1 MKILNNMSENL
12 KILGINYGGHDTSAC
27 IMIDGKFLAVCE
39 EERYIGKKHT
49 RNFPENA
56 ISDCLKKASISI
68 DQIHE
73 IALSYNPEML
83 KIDNF
88 DQIISPKRKN
98 LKKDDLKKLVEMRTQ
113 SFEFENFIRQKL
125 NFKGK
130 ITPHLHHLCHLA
142 SCYFPSGFDDA
153 LVVSHDGIGEIDCS
167 LMATA
172 SNGQISIF
180 HHGNQWPNSLGLLYA
195 AVTHYLGWKYNS
207 DEGIVMGLA
216 PYGDDTELIPGG
228 KKTFREVFREII
240 YSVDDF
246 DYEIDRSWIAFHDVR
261 DKWVSE
267 KFVRTFGP
275 KRSPEGQIDEH
286 HKHVACALQNR
297 LEEIIIQQLKKC
309 KEKFGLK
316 KLCFSG
322 GVALNCSLNGK
333 IVENKIFDEIFVQP
347 ASGDNGTAIGACY
360 LSAKNLKKDLKPSKW
375 DSYYLGSSFTND
387 EIEQQLKNFKIKYIK
402 DKNLAKNIA
411 KQLANQRIIG
421 WFQGG
426 AEFGPRALGNRSIL
440 TAPFPKEMKDILNSK
455 VKFRESFRPFAP
467 AILSEF
473 ASSYFDIQQETPHML
488 IAANVKPDKI
498 SEIPAIVHVDNTAR
512 LQTVSSSDNLN
523 FRKLIEAFHKET
535 GCPVLL
541 NTSFYVKGQ
550 PIVNSPLDA
559 IKCFLSTEIDVLAI
573 GDFVADKRD
582 QSA

>member
-1 MKILNNMSENL
+1 MSENL

-27 IMIDGKFLAVCE
+27 IMINGKFVALCE

-56 ISDCLKKASISI
+56 IADCLKKASISI
-68 DQIHE
+68 DQIDE
-73 IALSYNPEML
+73 ITLSYNPEML
-83 KIDNF
+83 KIENF
-88 DQIISPKRKN
+88 DQIISPNRKN
-98 LKKDDLKKLVEMRTQ
+98 LKIGDLKKLVQLRSQ
-113 SFEFENFIRQKL
+113 SFDFENFIRQKL

-130 ITPHLHHLCHLA
+130 ITPNLHHLCHLA
-142 SCYFPSGFDDA
+142 SCYYPSGFNDA

-172 SNGQISIF
+172 KDGKISIF

-216 PYGDDTELIPGG
+216 PYGDDTQLIPAG
-228 KKTFREVFREII
+228 KKTFKEIFKDI
-240 YSVDDF
+240 VYPVGDF

-261 DKWVSE
+261 DKWISE
-267 KFVRTFGP
+267 KFVQTFGP
-275 KRSPEGQIDEH
+275 KRNPEGKIDEH

-316 KLCFSG
+316 KLCLSG

-333 IVENKIFDEIFVQP
+333 IVENGIFDEIFVQP

-375 DSYYLGSSFTND
+375 NSYYLGSSFTND

-402 DKNLAKNIA
+402 DKSLAKNIA

-440 TAPFPKEMKDILNSK
+440 TAPFPKEMKDILNSR
-455 VKFRESFRPFAP
+455 VKFREPFRPFAP

-473 ASSYFDIQQETPHML
+473 TDDYFDIKQESPHML
-488 IAANVKPDKI
+488 IAVNVKHEKI
-498 SEIPAIVHVDNTAR
+498 PQIPAVVHIDNSAR
-512 LQTVSSSDNLN
+512 VQTVNKFDNPR
-523 FRKLIEAFHKET
+523 FRKLIESFFEET

-541 NTSFYVKGQ
+541 NTSFNVKGQ
-550 PIVNSPLDA
+550 PIVNTP
-559 IKCFLSTEIDVLAI
+559 
-573 GDFVADKRD
+573 
-582 QSA
+582 

>member
-1 MKILNNMSENL
+1 MSENL

-27 IMIDGKFLAVCE
+27 IMINGKFVALCE

-56 ISDCLKKASISI
+56 IADCLKKASISI
-68 DQIHE
+68 DQIDE
-73 IALSYNPEML
+73 ITLSYNPEML
-83 KIDNF
+83 KIENF
-88 DQIISPKRKN
+88 DQIISPNRKN
-98 LKKDDLKKLVEMRTQ
+98 LKIGDLKKLVQLRSQ
-113 SFEFENFIRQKL
+113 SFDFENFIRQKL

-130 ITPHLHHLCHLA
+130 ITPNLHHLCHLA
-142 SCYFPSGFDDA
+142 SCYYPSGFNDA

-172 SNGQISIF
+172 KDGKISVF

-216 PYGDDTELIPGG
+216 PYGDDTQLIPAG
-228 KKTFREVFREII
+228 KKTFKEIFKDI
-240 YSVDDF
+240 VYPVGDF

-261 DKWVSE
+261 DKWISE
-267 KFVRTFGP
+267 KFVQTFGP
-275 KRSPEGQIDEH
+275 KRNPEGKIDEH

-316 KLCFSG
+316 KLCLSG

-333 IVENKIFDEIFVQP
+333 IVENGIFDEIFVQP

-473 ASSYFDIQQETPHML
+473 ASSYFNIQQETPHML
-488 IAANVKPDKI
+488 IATNVKSDKI
-498 SEIPAIVHVDNTAR
+498 SEIPAVVHVDNTAR

-541 NTSFYVKGQ
+541 NTSFNVKGQ